1 MDEVVGAKGMT
12 STVASAVSIDALTT
26 EVVLTFDNLG
36 EAADEELGLPV
47 DVLPHFSVVEA
58 VPRILSMLDGA
69 GLQATFFVEAINV
82 SRYPGAVAAIVDRGH
97 ELGCH
102 AWRHESWHR
111 LATEARRDV
120 LRRSLAALRSCG
132 AEVRGFR
139 PPGGLLE
146 EADFAALREE
156 GVRWVS
162 PAGRQAGVREDVVCL
177 PFAWRDIDAY
187 FFAPV
192 LAPLRQADGRS
203 AAPLSSA
210 QFAKAVQSRIDAS
223 LRSEG
228 DEPLCLVFHPFLY
241 TTEERF
247 EVLAGLLD
255 RLQRLRVSG
264 GAHVGTG
271 RAAAERL
278 RGRRDLPPPIF
289 DRSTWA

>member
-1 MDEVVGAKGMT
+1 
-12 STVASAVSIDALTT
+12 VSRESTT
-26 EVVLTFDNLG
+26 EVILTFDNLG

-47 DVLPHFSVVEA
+47 GAWPHFSVAEA
-58 VPRILSMLDGA
+58 LPRILSLLDGA

-82 SRYPGAVAAIVDRGH
+82 SRYPDAVTAIVQRGH

-111 LATEARRDV
+111 LATEARGDV
-120 LRRSLAALRSCG
+120 LHRSLAALRSGG
-132 AEVRGFR
+132 AEAQGFR

-146 EADFAALREE
+146 EADFTVLGKE

-162 PAGRQAGVREDVVCL
+162 PAGRRAGVREDVVCL

-203 AAPLSSA
+203 GEPLSSV
-210 QFAKAVQSRIDAS
+210 QFVDAVQGRIEHS
-223 LRSEG
+223 LRSGG

-255 RLQRLRVSG
+255 RLALLLASG
-264 GAHVGTG
+264 DAHVGPG

-278 RGRRDLPPPIF
+278 RGCGDLAPPLL
-289 DRSTWA
+289 DRATWA